1 MTDAPSPASGAPL
14 KLFNSLTRKLEEFR
28 PVHPGEARVYSC
40 GPTVYNYPHI
50 GNMRAYV
57 FADTLGRT
65 LSFKGYK
72 LTHVINIT
80 DVGHLTD
87 DADAGEDKLEKA
99 AAEKAQSIWDIARHY
114 TEAYW
119 ADVKALN
126 IRQPAHWSIATD
138 YVPQM
143 IEFAKA
149 IADKHCY
156 ELDSGLYFNTKTVPD
171 YGRLARED
179 DLLAEMQ
186 KLIQRQKAAKDIAG
200 AKERIDALRKLV
212 IDFIAVID
220 DFYKRKSLK
229 KYQSLRA
236 IWQVAAEAS
245 EDDFPAAL
253 QRSLNES
260 RAFFKAPRVEPVAGK
275 RNDEDFAIWRK
286 TPAGETRQ
294 MEWDSPWGRGAPGW
308 HLECSV
314 MSEALLGFPFDIHTG
329 GIDHREI
336 HHPNEI
342 AQNQAHSCSA
352 DSGARFWMHNNFLV
366 ERSGKMSKSSGEF
379 LRLQLLIDK
388 GYHTLAYRLM
398 CLQAHYR
405 SELEFSW
412 EGLGAALTRLKRLV
426 MAVEKLDPPRNGEV
440 ASRSDDGGGA
450 RPSADAAQDRPPP
463 PPASPIPLPVPG
475 RIADLLAKFDAA
487 MSDDLNT
494 PVALTLLE
502 EAAAM
507 KKVDADQKRAA
518 LAAMDAVL
526 GLNILSLSRA
536 DLRIRPRA
544 ATITEVE
551 IEEILTR
558 RKEARAAKDFATS
571 DKLRDEL
578 IAAGVE
584 VMDGDPLGWDWR
596 LEA

>member
-1 MTDAPSPASGAPL
+1 MGAVMTDAPASPL
-14 KLFNSLTRKLEEFR
+14 MLFNSLTRSLEEFE
-28 PVHPGEARVYSC
+28 PVHPGVPGDPANPPEARVYSC

-119 ADVKALN
+119 ADIKALN

-156 ELDSGLYFNTKTVPD
+156 ELEGGLYFDTSTVAD

-179 DLLAEMQ
+179 DLMVEFAKVSTRLRSLESVQDAAALEVEFRSIAQKFLATLRAMH
-186 KLIQRQKAAKDIAG
+186 IRKA
-200 AKERIDALRKLV
+200 
-212 IDFIAVID
+212 
-220 DFYKRKSLK
+220 LK
-229 KYQSLRA
+229 KYRDLIEIWSWADGVIEDRLTEQLIASVNATRERLREGR
-236 IWQVAAEAS
+236 IET
-245 EDDFPAAL
+245 
-253 QRSLNES
+253 
-260 RAFFKAPRVEPVAGK
+260 VEGK
-275 RNDEDFAIWRK
+275 RNEEDFAIWRK

-342 AQNQAHSCSA
+342 AQNQAHSCSDA
-352 DSGARFWMHNNFLV
+352 SGARIWMHNNFLI
-366 ERSGKMSKSSGEF
+366 ERSGKMSKSAGEF

-388 GYHTLAYRLM
+388 GYHPLAYRLM

-426 MAVEKLDPPRNGEV
+426 MTAATVR
-440 ASRSDDGGGA
+440 
-450 RPSADAAQDRPPP
+450 DAEAAAPTDRR
-463 PPASPIPLPVPG
+463 L
-475 RIADLLAKFDAA
+475 ADLLAKFDAA
-487 MSDDLNT
+487 ISDDLNT
-494 PVALTLLE
+494 AVAITLLE

-507 KKVDADQKRAA
+507 KKIDAGQKRAA

-526 GLNILSLSRA
+526 GLGLLAIERA
-536 DLRIRPRA
+536 DLRVRPKA
-544 ATITEVE
+544 AMIEAEE
-551 IEEILTR
+551 IEATLTL

-578 IAAGVE
+578 AAAGVE